1 MKTAMMAAMAAT
13 VAFGACTIVRAQM
26 PGLPRSALAP
36 PAAAPDA
43 SSGLTRSKPKATR
56 AASDGPIRVEQR
68 IPDDALRGFLARF
81 LPRYPGVRNLSVEVD
96 DGVVLLRGRADQ
108 EGTLDE
114 ITDVVKRV
122 EGVRLVL
129 NQMGTDEEVMTAWE
143 FAARELT
150 MLRTYLGRKWLL
162 ILLSA
167 GVVAASA
174 MLARLFSARA
184 EILLAPF
191 VGNVLLRSVLGSV
204 ISSMLV
210 ISGFLLALGAMGL
223 THVVLSILGLAS
235 IAGLAV
241 GFAFRDITENFI
253 ASVLLGVRR
262 PFQIGDYVTVAGHSG
277 VVKSLNTRATV
288 LVTLEGNHVRIPN
301 ATVFK
306 EIMVNSTASPSS
318 RHSFDVLIPHQAS
331 LGGALEAINKAL
343 VDQPGILRE
352 PPPRALVESL
362 EPSGALVRAYFWSP
376 AQGVDWL
383 QLRSDVSLKAKVG
396 LQLAANLD
404 ATPADDD
411 RTGSRIR
418 FDWASASSR
427 HDAASQAAANLKRD
441 AMAAMSATL
450 APADGRTTP
459 MEHVLEQPES
469 RVSDEGANLI
479 PEEPPQADEPAGGPS
494 PVPDEVRPGKISENS
509 GKT

>member
-1 MKTAMMAAMAAT
+1 MQWAEGGRLPIPPIVMAGPAVDPSLT
-13 VAFGACTIVRAQM
+13 
-26 PGLPRSALAP
+26 LARKMQNASLGDSHLDA
-36 PAAAPDA
+36 PAAIRPVFDSVLRWDGNDEDRNAGGDGRDPGFRRPHDRPGPGAGIAPIGPATTVPGGA
-43 SSGLTRSKPKATR
+43 STAPAKPKTTR
-56 AASDGPIRVEQR
+56 AASTGPIRVEQR
-68 IPDDALRGFLARF
+68 IPDGVLRGFLSRF
-81 LPRYPGVRNLSVEVD
+81 LPRYPGVRALSVEVD
-96 DGVVLLRGRADQ
+96 DGVVLLRGRADR
-108 EGTLDE
+108 EDTLEE
-114 ITDVVKRV
+114 ITDVVERV

-143 FAARELT
+143 FAGRELA

-167 GVVAASA
+167 AVVAASA
-174 MLARLFSARA
+174 MLARLFSSRA
-184 EILLAPF
+184 EILLSPF

-204 ISSMLV
+204 ISSLMV
-210 ISGFLLALGAMGL
+210 IGGFLLALGALGL

-318 RHSFDVLIPHQAS
+318 RHSFDVLIPHEAS
-331 LGGALEAINKAL
+331 LSGAIEAINKAL
-343 VDQPGILRE
+343 GDQPGILRE

-362 EPSGALVRAYFWSP
+362 EPSGALRPRLLLVAGPGR
-376 AQGVDWL
+376 
-383 QLRSDVSLKAKVG
+383 R
-396 LQLAANLD
+396 
-404 ATPADDD
+404 
-411 RTGSRIR
+411 
-418 FDWASASSR
+418 
-427 HDAASQAAANLKRD
+427 
-441 AMAAMSATL
+441 L
-450 APADGRTTP
+450 APAPQRRQPQGQGR
-459 MEHVLEQPES
+459 
-469 RVSDEGANLI
+469 
-479 PEEPPQADEPAGGPS
+479 PPARRRPRAGRHGRARRGGPL
-494 PVPDEVRPGKISENS
+494 PEAPGQRQDRLDDPVRPGLDQFPPRRREP
-509 GKT
+509 GRRQPQA

>member
-1 MKTAMMAAMAAT
+1 
-13 VAFGACTIVRAQM
+13 M
-26 PGLPRSALAP
+26 PGRPPTAIAP
-36 PAAAPDA
+36 GPGEAQGDE
-43 SSGLTRSKPKATR
+43 GRVHR
-56 AASDGPIRVEQR
+56 ADPVEQR
-68 IPDDALRGFLARF
+68 IPDDVLRGFLSRF
-81 LPRYPGVRNLSVEVD
+81 LPRYPGVRALSVEVD
-96 DGVVLLRGRADQ
+96 DGVVLLRGRADR
-108 EGTLDE
+108 EDTLDE

-143 FAARELT
+143 FAGRELA
-150 MLRTYLGRKWLL
+150 MMRTYLGRKWLV

-167 GVVAASA
+167 AVVAASA

-184 EILLAPF
+184 ELLLSPF

-204 ISSMLV
+204 ISSLMV
-210 ISGFLLALGAMGL
+210 IGGFLLALGALGL

-318 RHSFDVLIPHQAS
+318 RHSFDVLDPARGVPQRRDRGHQQ
-331 LGGALEAINKAL
+331 G
-343 VDQPGILRE
+343 PGRSAGD
-352 PPPRALVESL
+352 PPRAAA
-362 EPSGALVRAYFWSP
+362 SGAGRGPGAVRRAGPRLTSGRRPRASTGSSSAATSASGPRSASSSP
-376 AQGVDWL
+376 AIGPVATAGPVAEGL
-383 QLRSDVSLKAKVG
+383 SPKAPV
-396 LQLAANLD
+396 
-404 ATPADDD
+404 DD
-411 RTGSRIR
+411 RNGSTIR
-418 FDWASASSR
+418 FDQASTHSR
-427 HDAASQAAANLKRD
+427 HDVASQAAANLRRD
-441 AMAAMSATL
+441 ARAAHVRGLATR
-450 APADGRTTP
+450 G
-459 MEHVLEQPES
+459 
-469 RVSDEGANLI
+469 
-479 PEEPPQADEPAGGPS
+479 
-494 PVPDEVRPGKISENS
+494 RPGDAH
-509 GKT
+509 GARARTARDARQR

>member
-1 MKTAMMAAMAAT
+1 MMKTAMLAAT
-13 VAFGACTIVRAQM
+13 AAILVFGGCTIVRAQV
-26 PGLPRSALAP
+26 PGLPGSAPSAI
-36 PAAAPDA
+36 AEATA
-43 SSGLTRSKPKATR
+43 KPRATR

-96 DGVVLLRGRADQ
+96 DGVVLLRGRADH
-108 EGTLDE
+108 EGTLEE

-167 GVVAASA
+167 AVVAASA

-184 EILLAPF
+184 EILLSPF

-210 ISGFLLALGAMGL
+210 IGGFLLALGAMGL
-223 THVVLSILGLAS
+223 TQVVLSILGLAS

-262 PFQIGDYVTVAGHSG
+262 PFQIGDYVTIAGHSG

-318 RHSFDVLIPHQAS
+318 RHSFDVLIPHEAS
-331 LGGALEAINKAL
+331 LGAALEAINKAL
-343 VDQPGILRE
+343 GDQPGILRE
-352 PPPRALVESL
+352 PPPRGAGRVPGAVRCAASA
-362 EPSGALVRAYFWSP
+362 PISGRRPRGLTGSSSAATSASGPRSAFSSP
-376 AQGVDWL
+376 ASSGRPRRAST
-383 QLRSDVSLKAKVG
+383 RSPRPMTG
-396 LQLAANLD
+396 
-404 ATPADDD
+404 PARESGSTGPRRAPVTTSRPRPP
-411 RTGSRIR
+411 RT
-418 FDWASASSR
+418 
-427 HDAASQAAANLKRD
+427 
-441 AMAAMSATL
+441 
-450 APADGRTTP
+450 
-459 MEHVLEQPES
+459 
-469 RVSDEGANLI
+469 
-479 PEEPPQADEPAGGPS
+479 
-494 PVPDEVRPGKISENS
+494 
-509 GKT
+509 